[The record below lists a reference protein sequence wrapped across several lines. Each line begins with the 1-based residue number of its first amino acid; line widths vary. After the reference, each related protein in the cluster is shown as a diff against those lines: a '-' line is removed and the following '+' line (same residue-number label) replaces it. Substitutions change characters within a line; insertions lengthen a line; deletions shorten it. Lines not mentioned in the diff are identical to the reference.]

1 MPQHIFDKTVF
12 SLSEVGRSI
21 QKTLRNRYTSS
32 YWIRAELNKL
42 NYYGQSGHCFPEL
55 VEKEGDTVR
64 AQMRAVLWKEDYA
77 AINAKFIE
85 VLKEPVKDGVKILLL
100 GRISFDPIHGLSIRI
115 MDIDPSFTLGDLE
128 KEKQACIDTLVREG
142 LFEKNKELSVPLL
155 PRRIAVISAET
166 SKGYADFT
174 RIIDQNGSGYR
185 LFHMLFP
192 ALLQGDQAAGSILN
206 QLSRIRKVIHH
217 FDLVAIIRGGGDD
230 IGLACYNNIHLS
242 RAVADFPLPAFT
254 GIGHATNET
263 VTEMVAHTNA
273 ITPTKLAE
281 TLIAYFRDYD
291 NKVRDMAENIN
302 HASRQQ
308 LTQNRHL
315 FISSVNQ
322 LRSGVNEQLARER
335 SGLRESALRL
345 KQESGYL
352 VRHHKDHLI
361 PHHIL
366 SLQTGTTY
374 LLEVHH
380 RQMTEKLSELSSGTK
395 SLLRD
400 NGRELKGL
408 ESSIE
413 QLHPDNV
420 LKRGYSITRH
430 KGKALKSGQKIR
442 EGDLLETTL
451 FDSVIQSKTTKTQKK
466 KNHD

>member
-1 MPQHIFDKTVF
+1 MPQQILDKTVF

-55 VEKEGDTVR
+55 VEKEGDAVR
-64 AQMRAVLWKEDYA
+64 AQMRAVLWRDDFA

-85 VLKEPVKDGVKILLL
+85 MLKEPVKDGIKILLL
-100 GRISFDPIHGLSIRI
+100 GRISFDPVHGLSLRI
-115 MDIDPSFTLGDLE
+115 LDIDPSFTLGDLE

-166 SKGYADFT
+166 SKGYADFF
-174 RIIDQNGSGYR
+174 RIIDQRESNYR
-185 LFHMLFP
+185 FFHMLFP
-192 ALLQGDQAAGSILN
+192 ALLQGDQAADSILD

-217 FDLVAIIRGGGDD
+217 FDLVAILRGGGDD

-242 RAVADFPLPAFT
+242 RAVANFPLPVFT

-291 NKVRDMAENIN
+291 NKVRNMAEKIN

-308 LTQNRHL
+308 LTLNRHL

-322 LRSGVNEQLARER
+322 LRSGVNEQLSRER
-335 SGLRESALRL
+335 SGLRESLLRL
-345 KQESGYL
+345 KA
-352 VRHHKDHLI
+352 
-361 PHHIL
+361 
-366 SLQTGTTY
+366 GTT
-374 LLEVHH
+374 
-380 RQMTEKLSELSSGTK
+380 

-408 ESSIE
+408 ESSVG

-430 KGKALKSGQKIR
+430 KGKPLKSGQVVR

-451 FDSVIQSKTTKTQKK
+451 FDSVVQSQTITTQKREK
-466 KNHD
+466 P